1 MYKIK
6 EGFNPQTPLRVD
18 MQGAT
23 EEDHRKVQEIFF
35 ALGCEWRSQKGKQQV
50 VKDPFPQLRYY
61 ANYGK
66 QKRVPSTYLFWAGD
80 NQYYQ
85 SSITPQEFYDM
96 VLDTEPSLNL
106 TKEHERKRFKTRRG
120 NPVVIVHVETE
131 LDVKH
136 PVIGYE
142 LIDGTWTL
150 LSWNLAGKY
159 WRDSGSSGD
168 LFEADP
174 LVFPHWDI
182 LSPAIV
188 AIAKNV
194 NGNWYGFTEIPQKD
208 NYRWTPGGG
217 SHFSLCFLNAQF
229 PACDWEDSLI
239 ERPNND

>member
-6 EGFNPQTPLRVD
+6 AGFDPRTPLRVD
-18 MQGAT
+18 MRDAT
-23 EEDHRKVQEIFF
+23 LEDHRKVQEIFF
-35 ALGCEWRSQKGKQQV
+35 ALGYGWRSQKGKPQA
-50 VKDPFPQLRYY
+50 VKDPIPHLRYY

-66 QKRVPSTYLFWAGD
+66 QKRVPSTHLFWAGD

-96 VLDTEPSLNL
+96 VLDTEPTLNL
-106 TKEHERKRFKTRRG
+106 TKKHERKRFKTRRG
-120 NPVVIVHVETE
+120 NPVIIVHVETE

-142 LIDGTWTL
+142 LNNGTWTL

-182 LSPAIV
+182 LSPTIV
-188 AIAKNV
+188 AIAKNA
-194 NGNWYGFTEIPQKD
+194 NGNWHGFTEIPQKD
-208 NYRWTPGGG
+208 SYRWTPGGG
-217 SHFSLCFLNAQF
+217 SHFPLCFLNAQF

-239 ERPNND
+239 ERPEGN